1 MPVLDGR
8 TEVYGIMGWP
18 VSHSLSPAI
27 QNRAF
32 HAAGLNKV
40 YVPFPVA
47 NVEMALNGFRAMGV
61 RGVSV
66 TIPHKQA
73 VIPFLDTIDPVAAR
87 IGAVNTLVISDG
99 RIHGCNTDWLGAN
112 QALAEVVDLPGTA
125 VVLLGAGGSARA
137 LGFGLLEAGAR
148 VVVASRTP
156 ARGRALAADLKCAWL
171 PLAEVGRAG
180 AEVLV
185 NATSVGMAPEVA
197 EMPVPGGILSGYRVV
212 MDIVYS
218 PLETKLLHEAATAG
232 CRVVNGL
239 AMLLYQGAAQFE
251 LWTGRKAPIDA
262 MRQEL
267 GKRLQK

>member
-1 MPVLDGR
+1 MRISDGS

-18 VSHSLSPAI
+18 VAHSLSPAI

-32 HAAGLNKV
+32 RELGLNKV
-40 YVPFPVA
+40 YVPFPA
-47 NVEMALNGFRAMGV
+47 EDVEAALDGFRALNI

-73 VIPFLDTIDPVAAR
+73 VIPFLDSIDPVAAR
-87 IGAVNTLVISDG
+87 IGAVNTLVIKDG
-99 RIHGCNTDWLGAN
+99 RIDGSNTDWQGAN
-112 QALAEVVDLPGTA
+112 RALAEVVELAGTK

-137 LGFGLLEAGAR
+137 LGFGLLEAGAE
-148 VVVASRTP
+148 VVIASRTP
-156 ARGRALAADLKCAWL
+156 VSGLALAADLDCTWM
-171 PLAEVGRAG
+171 PLAEVAG
-180 AEVLV
+180 LQADVLV
-185 NATSVGMAPEVA
+185 NATSVGMAPAPENT
-197 EMPVPGGILSGYRVV
+197 PVPAEILAGYRVV

-218 PLETKLLHEAATAG
+218 PLETRLLREAAGAG

-251 LWTGRKAPIDA
+251 LWTGRPPPIEA

-267 GKRLQK
+267 DQFLKK

>member
-1 MPVLDGR
+1 MTALDGK

-32 HAAGLNKV
+32 HALGLNKV
-40 YVPFPVA
+40 YVPFPVKD
-47 NVEMALNGFRAMGV
+47 VEMALHGFRATGV

-73 VIPFLDTIDPVAAR
+73 VIPFLDTIDPLAAR
-87 IGAVNTLVISDG
+87 IGAVNTLVIDGG
-99 RIHGCNTDWLGAN
+99 RIHGCNTDWQGAN

-148 VVVASRTP
+148 VVIASRTP
-156 ARGRALAADLKCAWL
+156 DRGRALAADLECEWL
-171 PLAEVGRAG
+171 PLAEVGKSA

-185 NATSVGMAPEVA
+185 NATSVGMAPEVDD
-197 EMPVPGGILSGYRVV
+197 MPVPGGILAGYRVV

-218 PLETKLLHEAATAG
+218 PLETKLLREAAGAG

-251 LWTGRKAPIDA
+251 LWTGCRAPVEA

-267 GKRLQK
+267 VNRLKK